1 MRNLIRPHMSEKSFS
16 LAKVGIYT
24 FDVPIAAN
32 KQLVM
37 SAVSEQ
43 YKVTATDAR
52 LLVAKGKAKRSYRKR
67 QRPLTGH
74 RSDQKK
80 AYVTLKPGE
89 KIAVFEESE

>member
-1 MRNLIRPHMSEKSFS
+1 MRNLIRPHMSEKSFL
-16 LAKVGIYT
+16 LAKTGVYT
-24 FDVPIAAN
+24 FDVDTNAN
-32 KQLVM
+32 KQIVM

-43 YKVTATDAR
+43 YKVTAVDAR
-52 LLVAKGKAKRSYRKR
+52 MLVSKGKAKRSYRKR

-80 AYVTLKPGE
+80 AYVTLKAGE